1 MVSLESSGLALR
13 MQALEREM
21 AQEIRTTM
29 ATDPLQESRLARL
42 KLINEGEL
50 PHGVLREEIDASWRR
65 SLDYGLSCLENEAA
79 GLEQDNDL
87 HLLLAS
93 NRLLIDA
100 ATPELEYLINQ
111 QGKAGLVILGDAQAN
126 ILALDGQTHY
136 LREFGLRDL
145 KPGSCWSE
153 SLRGT
158 NALGTAVAE
167 GRPTLINCGE
177 HYLDRLSRFSCTSV
191 PIKDA
196 QGAVIGVLDL
206 TRDGHMSHPQDNLA
220 TLMLAASNIESRLF
234 ASGYPEHLVLAFH
247 SRPQYLGSA
256 WHGLLAL
263 SLDGE
268 VLAANEQACGLL
280 QMSRATLV
288 GRRSSDLLGTRSPQL
303 IGRLLQ
309 GAVSSV
315 QTVKGEFYFKA
326 LQLPRHA
333 SLATVPAHP
342 PRGAQTKALGL
353 DELAAGDSRL
363 TRALRHARQG
373 LAGDL
378 PVLLLGE
385 TGTGKE
391 VVARALHQASAR
403 ADKPF
408 VAVNCAAI
416 PEGLIESELFGYREG
431 AFTGSR
437 KGGMVGRLMQAHGGT
452 LFLDEIG
459 DMPLSLQARLLRVL
473 QERKVAPLGAGEEQ
487 SIDIAVICATHR
499 DLKRL
504 VQDKSFREDLYYRLN
519 GVSLRLPALREREDL
534 AGMIVRVLHKLG
546 AEQISLDSELSEM
559 LGGYDWPGNIRQLEM
574 VLRSALAMRE
584 EGETVLGLEHLTDSL
599 LDELTASCRQ
609 PGSIRESEL
618 ELIRS
623 SLERHQGNVSAAA
636 DSLGISRAT
645 LYRKLKQLRA

>member
-1 MVSLESSGLALR
+1 
-13 MQALEREM
+13 M
-21 AQEIRTTM
+21 AQENKITM
-29 ATDPLQESRLARL
+29 ATDPLRESQQARL
-42 KLINEGEL
+42 KLIREGEL
-50 PHGVLREEIDASWRR
+50 PEGMLREEIDASWRR
-65 SLDYGLSCLENEAA
+65 SLEHGLDCLESQT
-79 GLEQDNDL
+79 LDL
-87 HLLLAS
+87 QHNHDLQLLLAS

-100 ATPELEYLINQ
+100 ATPELEYLIGQ
-111 QGKAGLVILGDAQAN
+111 QGKAGVVILADAAAN
-126 ILALDGQTHY
+126 VLALEGQTQH
-136 LREFGLRDL
+136 LKEFGLLDL
-145 KPGSCWSE
+145 KPGVCWSE

-158 NALGTAVAE
+158 NALGTAVIE

-191 PIKDA
+191 PIKDP

-206 TRDGHMSHPQDNLA
+206 TRDGVMSQPQDNLA
-220 TLMLAASNIESRLF
+220 TLMLAVSNIESRLF
-234 ASGYPEHLVLAFH
+234 GACYPEHLVLAFH
-247 SRPQYLGSA
+247 SRPQYLASA
-256 WHGLLAL
+256 WHGLLAM

-280 QMSRATLV
+280 QLTRQALV
-288 GRRSSDLLGTRSPQL
+288 GRRSSDLLGSRSPQF
-303 IGRLLQ
+303 IARLLH
-309 GAVSSV
+309 GGVSSV
-315 QTVKGEFYFKA
+315 QTAKGEFYFRV

-333 SLATVPAHP
+333 GLAGTPAA
-342 PRGAQTKALGL
+342 PRVAASKAQVL
-353 DELAAGDSRL
+353 DELAGRDSRFA
-363 TRALRHARQG
+363 RALRMARQG
-373 LAGDL
+373 LASDL

-403 ADKPF
+403 ADKAF

-487 SIDIAVICATHR
+487 DIDMAVICATHR

-504 VQDKSFREDLYYRLN
+504 VQDKSFREDLYYRVN
-519 GVSLRLPALREREDL
+519 GVSLRLPSLRERDDL
-534 AGMIVRVLHKLG
+534 PGMISTVLNKLG
-546 AEQISLDSELSEM
+546 AGQVSLDKDLTD
-559 LGGYDWPGNIRQLEM
+559 LLAGYDWPGNIRQLEM

-584 EGETVLGLEHLTDSL
+584 EGEMLLVIDHLTDSL
-599 LDELTASCRQ
+599 LDELTSSRQ
-609 PGSIRESEL
+609 TGSIRESEQ
-618 ELIRS
+618 ELIRA

-636 DSLGISRAT
+636 DALGISRAT
-645 LYRKLKQLRA
+645 LYRKIKQLRI